1 MDDNQTLIHPLGSI
15 DSKNKF
21 NFKLG
26 GGIILA
32 AVFLGILSGYIGTK
46 IMAKKSSSLSTVK
59 TTKGITVKQT
69 AGKKDK
75 STFKDHAEGIL
86 KEGGIDGEGSFHLE
100 RPGGESQNV
109 YLTSS
114 TIDLSKYIG
123 EKVGVWG
130 QTFQAKKAGWL
141 MDVGYIEI
149 AR

>member
-1 MDDNQTLIHPLGSI
+1 MDDNQNLIHSL
-15 DSKNKF
+15 DVDKDRNQL
-21 NFKLG
+21 NLKLG

-32 AVFLGILSGYIGTK
+32 AILLGVLSGYIVTK
-46 IMAKKSSSLSTVK
+46 ITIKRSSPTSIVK
-59 TTKGITVKQT
+59 TTKGTVIKQT

-75 STFKDHAEGIL
+75 STFKDHAQGLL

-123 EKVGVWG
+123 EKVIVWG

-149 AR
+149 VK